1 MNTTKALG
9 DRGEAAAAQYL
20 RKRGCQ
26 LLASQWRCRYG
37 ELDLVA
43 RDRDGT
49 ICFVEVKLRSG
60 SFAGLPREAVDRR
73 KRNGS
78 GPQRP
83 AISVS
88 TTWTLPPGSMWRRF
102 IRMGF
107 TAPSGWNIW
116 KMRFE
121 KQSEGE
127 SDMKYYSTRD
137 AAVRMDAAEAIKM
150 GLSRDG
156 GLLTPCEIPQIDRA
170 FLESLVNVRYQ
181 ERAAKVMGLYLT
193 DYTYEELS
201 GFAENAYGPE
211 KFDCDAVAPVR
222 TVDETT
228 HCLELWHGPT
238 SAFKDMAL
246 QMLPQLLS
254 AALRKTG
261 ESKTV
266 CILVATSGDT
276 GKAAMEGFADV
287 PQTKILVFYPKDG
300 VSKVQET
307 QMVTQDGANVGVCA
321 VEGNFDDAQAGVKR
335 IFSDEAIRATLADR
349 GYFLS
354 SANSINWGRILP
366 QVVYYI
372 SAYCDLVRDGKL
384 SMGDKVNF
392 CVPTGNFG
400 DILAAY
406 YAKRMG
412 LPVGKLICASNC
424 NDVLT
429 DFLRTGVYDKNRP
442 FHTTMSPS
450 MDILVSSNLE
460 RLLFDLS
467 GENDA
472 EVKGYMDA
480 LAKTG
485 KYEVSDAIKAA
496 LADQFWGGFCGEA
509 GTSAAIAKYY
519 KENGYLIDTHTAV
532 AANVME
538 QYRKA
543 TGDKTVT
550 VFVSTASPYKFC
562 DHVLRAIGETP
573 AGDGVELLDQLHETT
588 GTAIP
593 RRLAALKGKA
603 RRFDLTCEKPGMDSV
618 VLEFLK

>member
-1 MNTTKALG
+1 MRHAG
-9 DRGEAAAAQYL
+9 P
-20 RKRGCQ
+20 
-26 LLASQWRCRYG
+26 
-37 ELDLVA
+37 V
-43 RDRDGT
+43 GT
-49 ICFVEVKLRSG
+49 
-60 SFAGLPREAVDRR
+60 
-73 KRNGS
+73 
-78 GPQRP
+78 Q
-83 AISVS
+83 
-88 TTWTLPPGSMWRRF
+88 
-102 IRMGF
+102 
-107 TAPSGWNIW
+107 
-116 KMRFE
+116 
-121 KQSEGE
+121 
-127 SDMKYYSTRD
+127 
-137 AAVRMDAAEAIKM
+137 
-150 GLSRDG
+150 
-156 GLLTPCEIPQIDRA
+156 
-170 FLESLVNVRYQ
+170 
-181 ERAAKVMGLYLT
+181 
-193 DYTYEELS
+193 
-201 GFAENAYGPE
+201 
-211 KFDCDAVAPVR
+211 KF
-222 TVDETT
+222 
-228 HCLELWHGPT
+228 
-238 SAFKDMAL
+238 
-246 QMLPQLLS
+246 
-254 AALRKTG
+254 
-261 ESKTV
+261 
-266 CILVATSGDT
+266 
-276 GKAAMEGFADV
+276 
-287 PQTKILVFYPKDG
+287 
-300 VSKVQET
+300 
-307 QMVTQDGANVGVCA
+307 
-321 VEGNFDDAQAGVKR
+321 
-335 IFSDEAIRATLADR
+335 
-349 GYFLS
+349 
-354 SANSINWGRILP
+354 
-366 QVVYYI
+366 
-372 SAYCDLVRDGKL
+372 
-384 SMGDKVNF
+384 
-392 CVPTGNFG
+392 TGNFG

-532 AANVME
+532 AASVME

>member
-1 MNTTKALG
+1 
-9 DRGEAAAAQYL
+9 
-20 RKRGCQ
+20 
-26 LLASQWRCRYG
+26 
-37 ELDLVA
+37 
-43 RDRDGT
+43 
-49 ICFVEVKLRSG
+49 
-60 SFAGLPREAVDRR
+60 
-73 KRNGS
+73 
-78 GPQRP
+78 
-83 AISVS
+83 
-88 TTWTLPPGSMWRRF
+88 
-102 IRMGF
+102 
-107 TAPSGWNIW
+107 
-116 KMRFE
+116 
-121 KQSEGE
+121 
-127 SDMKYYSTRD
+127 MKYLSTRD
-137 AAVRMDAAEAIKM
+137 RSVRLDAAEAIEM

-156 GLLTPCEIPQIDRA
+156 GLLTPCEIPQIDEA
-170 FLESLVNVRYQ
+170 FLNSLVHVRYQ
-181 ERAAKVMGLYLT
+181 ERAAKVMALYLT
-193 DYTYEELS
+193 DYTEAELLT
-201 GFAENAYGPE
+201 FAENAYGPE
-211 KFDCDAVAPVR
+211 KFDTDAVAPVR
-222 TVDETT
+222 TLDETT

-261 ESKTV
+261 EDKTV

-287 PQTKILVFYPKDG
+287 PQTKIMVFYPKDG
-300 VSKVQET
+300 VSRVQET
-307 QMVTQDGANVGVCA
+307 QMVTQDGENVGVCA
-321 VEGNFDDAQAGVKR
+321 VVGNFDDAQAGVKR
-335 IFSDEAIRATLADR
+335 IFSDAAIRETLAQR

-372 SAYCDLVRDGKL
+372 SAYCDLVRDGRIV
-384 SMGDKVNF
+384 MGDKVNF

-429 DFLRTGVYDKNRP
+429 DFLRTGVYDRNRP

-450 MDILVSSNLE
+450 MDILISSNLE

-472 EVKGYMDA
+472 EVRSYMDA
-480 LAKTG
+480 LAQSG
-485 KYEVSDAIKAA
+485 RYEVSDAIKKA
-496 LADQFWGGFCGEA
+496 LAEQYWGGFCDEA
-509 GTSAAIAKYY
+509 GTTAAIAKYY
-519 KENGYLIDTHTAV
+519 KDYGYLIDTHTAV
-532 AANVME
+532 AASVME
-538 QYRKA
+538 QYRA
-543 TGDKTVT
+543 ASGDKTPT

-562 DHVLRAIGETP
+562 DSVLTAIGQIP
-573 AGDGVELLDQLHETT
+573 AGDGVELLDQLHDVT
-588 GTAIP
+588 GTAVP

-618 VLEFLK
+618 VLDFLK

>member
-1 MNTTKALG
+1 M
-9 DRGEAAAAQYL
+9 Q
-20 RKRGCQ
+20 
-26 LLASQWRCRYG
+26 
-37 ELDLVA
+37 
-43 RDRDGT
+43 
-49 ICFVEVKLRSG
+49 F
-60 SFAGLPREAVDRR
+60 F
-73 KRNGS
+73 
-78 GPQRP
+78 
-83 AISVS
+83 
-88 TTWTLPPGSMWRRF
+88 
-102 IRMGF
+102 
-107 TAPSGWNIW
+107 
-116 KMRFE
+116 
-121 KQSEGE
+121 
-127 SDMKYYSTRD
+127 STRD
-137 AAVRMDAAEAIKM
+137 QNRKVTSSQAIAQGLSDEGGLFVPESFPQVDVKALCGLDYPALAAAV
-150 GLSRDG
+150 
-156 GLLTPCEIPQIDRA
+156 
-170 FLESLVNVRYQ
+170 VR
-181 ERAAKVMGLYLT
+181 EYLT
-193 DYTYEELS
+193 DYDPAFLTEATRSTYGAAFGGKAGYL
-201 GFAENAYGPE
+201 
-211 KFDCDAVAPVR
+211 APVEGD
-222 TVDETT
+222 TYA
-228 HCLELWHGPT
+228 LELWHGPT
-238 SAFKDMAL
+238 CAFKDYAL
-246 QMLPQLLS
+246 QLMPKLLVE
-254 AALRKTG
+254 AKKNLGRTEKTL
-261 ESKTV
+261 
-266 CILVATSGDT
+266 ILVATSGDT
-276 GKAAMEGFADV
+276 GKAALDGYHDIPGVEIA
-287 PQTKILVFYPKDG
+287 VFYPTG
-300 VSKVQET
+300 GTSEIQRLQMATQE
-307 QMVTQDGANVGVCA
+307 GANVA
-321 VEGNFDDAQAGVKR
+321 VYAVRGNFDDAQTGVKKV
-335 IFSDEAIRATLADR
+335 FGDKAIAAELEQRNIR
-349 GYFLS
+349 LS
-354 SANSINWGRILP
+354 SANSINWGRLVP
-366 QVVYYI
+366 QIVYYFA
-372 SAYCDLVRDGKL
+372 AYAQLLKAGKITF
-384 SMGDKVNF
+384 GDEVDF

-532 AANVME
+532 AASVME

>member
-1 MNTTKALG
+1 MKYVSTRNQSV
-9 DRGEAAAAQYL
+9 RL
-20 RKRGCQ
+20 R
-26 LLASQWRCRYG
+26 ASQ
-37 ELDLVA
+37 A
-43 RDRDGT
+43 
-49 ICFVEVKLRSG
+49 I
-60 SFAGLPREAVDRR
+60 AQGLA
-73 KRNGS
+73 
-78 GPQRP
+78 
-83 AISVS
+83 
-88 TTWTLPPGSMWRRF
+88 
-102 IRMGF
+102 
-107 TAPSGWNIW
+107 
-116 KMRFE
+116 
-121 KQSEGE
+121 
-127 SDMKYYSTRD
+127 
-137 AAVRMDAAEAIKM
+137 
-150 GLSRDG
+150 RDG
-156 GLLTPCEIPQIDRA
+156 GLLTPEVFPKLTPALLEDLRGKTYGQRA
-170 FLESLVNVRYQ
+170 VAVMKLFLEDFS
-181 ERAAKVMGLYLT
+181 E
-193 DYTYEELS
+193 EELTAFTQAGYS
-201 GFAENAYGPE
+201 GE
-211 KFDCDAVAPVR
+211 KFDDARVAPLEPL
-222 TVDETT
+222 TEDTY
-228 HCLELWHGPT
+228 CLELWHGPT

-246 QMLPQLLS
+246 QILPHLLS
-254 AALRKTG
+254 ASLVKNQ
-261 ESKTV
+261 EDKTV

-276 GKAAMEGFADV
+276 GKAALEGFKDV
-287 PQTKILVFYPKDG
+287 DRTKILVFYPKDG
-300 VSKVQET
+300 VSAVQALQMQT
-307 QMVTQDGANVGVCA
+307 QQGNNVGVCA
-321 VEGNFDDAQAGVKR
+321 VHGNFDDAQTGVKTL
-335 IFSDEAIRATLADR
+335 FSDEKLREDLARR

-366 QVVYYI
+366 QLVYYI

-509 GTSAAIAKYY
+509 RTSAAIAKYY

-573 AGDGVELLDQLHETT
+573 AGDGVELLDQLYETT

-618 VLEFLK
+618 VLDFLK

>member
-1 MNTTKALG
+1 
-9 DRGEAAAAQYL
+9 
-20 RKRGCQ
+20 
-26 LLASQWRCRYG
+26 
-37 ELDLVA
+37 
-43 RDRDGT
+43 
-49 ICFVEVKLRSG
+49 
-60 SFAGLPREAVDRR
+60 
-73 KRNGS
+73 
-78 GPQRP
+78 
-83 AISVS
+83 
-88 TTWTLPPGSMWRRF
+88 
-102 IRMGF
+102 
-107 TAPSGWNIW
+107 
-116 KMRFE
+116 
-121 KQSEGE
+121 
-127 SDMKYYSTRD
+127 MKYLSTRD
-137 AAVRMDAAEAIKM
+137 RSVRLDAAEAIEM

-156 GLLTPCEIPQIDRA
+156 GLLTPCEIPQIDET
-170 FLESLVNVRYQ
+170 FLNSLVHVRYQ
-181 ERAAKVMGLYLT
+181 ERAAKVMALYLT
-193 DYTYEELS
+193 DYTEEELLT
-201 GFAENAYGPE
+201 FAENAYGPE
-211 KFDCDAVAPVR
+211 KYDTQAVAPVR
-222 TVDETT
+222 TLDETT

-254 AALRKTG
+254 AALKKTG
-261 ESKTV
+261 EEKTV

-287 PQTKILVFYPKDG
+287 PQTKIMVFYPKDG

-307 QMVTQDGANVGVCA
+307 QMVTQDGENVGVCA
-321 VEGNFDDAQAGVKR
+321 VVGNFDDAQAGVKR
-335 IFSDEAIRATLADR
+335 IFSDAALRETLAER

-372 SAYCDLVRDGKL
+372 SAYCGLVRDGRL
-384 SMGDKVNF
+384 VMGDKVNF

-412 LPVGKLICASNC
+412 LPVGRLICASNC

-429 DFLRTGVYDKNRP
+429 DFLRTGVYDRNRP

-450 MDILVSSNLE
+450 MDILISSNLE

-472 EVKGYMDA
+472 EVRGYMEA
-480 LAKTG
+480 LSQTG
-485 KYEVSDAIKAA
+485 RYEVSDAIKAA
-496 LADQFWGGFCGEA
+496 LKEQYWGGFCDEA

-519 KENGYLIDTHTAV
+519 RDYGYLIDTHTAV

-538 QYRKA
+538 QYRA
-543 TGDKTVT
+543 ASGDKTAT

-562 DHVLRAIGETP
+562 DSVLTAIGDKP
-573 AGDGVELLDQLHETT
+573 AGDGVELLDQLHDKT
-588 GTAIP
+588 GVAVP

-603 RRFDLTCEKPGMDSV
+603 RRFDLTCEKPGMDAV
-618 VLEFLK
+618 VLDFLK